1 MSKAIDQILKQEFKC
16 PKCEHVG
23 AHVKRL
29 AMSGTGFSRIA
40 DIQLNKYVFA
50 SCLAC
55 GFTEI
60 YSLKIL
66 ESKKVR

>member
-1 MSKAIDQILKQEFKC
+1 MTKAIDQILTQEFKC
-16 PKCEHVG
+16 PKCKHVG
-23 AHVKRL
+23 AHVERL
-29 AMSGTGFSRIA
+29 AMSGTGISRFV
-40 DIQLNKYVFA
+40 DIQLNKYAFA

-66 ESKKVR
+66 ENRKIK

>member
-1 MSKAIDQILKQEFKC
+1 MAKDIDLILSQEFTC
-16 PKCEHVG
+16 PKCKHVG
-23 AHVKRL
+23 AHVERL
-29 AMSGTGFSRIA
+29 AMSGTGFSRFV
-40 DIQLNKYVFA
+40 DIQLNKYAFA

-66 ESKKVR
+66 KNQKIK